1 MNLRY
6 SDHFQKKLQK
16 RLRKHPNLKPKLAK
30 QLKLLQQ
37 NIAHPSLKAHKLKGQ
52 RLDEYA
58 IWIEGD
64 LRVLFVMIEDGL
76 LLTDLVTHDEY

>member
-16 RLRKHPNLKPKLAK
+16 RLRKHPNLRPKLAK
-30 QLKLLQQ
+30 QLKLLEK
-37 NIAHPSLKAHKLKGQ
+37 NIAHPSLKTHKFKGQ
-52 RLDEYA
+52 HLDEYA

-64 LRVLFVMIEDGL
+64 LRVLFVMMEGEL
-76 LLTDLVTHDEY
+76 LLTDLINHDEY